1 MEEQDQIIVKSLQR
15 LKLPVT
21 NSTAI
26 ETITYEQ
33 MMELLIAYLKKFAD
47 DLSVLKN
54 YKKANQRYSNVLK
67 IIGLLKKHEVWAEA
81 AAIINPSPNT
91 TRNLFLEIIAK
102 SKFNDTEQIES
113 TLTPFE
119 RIINEKKMRQKAIL
133 RNFTNR
139 DWVHPELF
147 EPNELAGQRQAFGFL
162 DFEKFE
168 KKGFKEKVVALVRN
182 SQQTSF
188 IDAIGKFGQFR
199 DDRNFKK
206 DLSVAKAV
214 DKLVKFNSE
223 KTPENFFSGGVVVP
237 KLQGNVQMYIGKIRE
252 KNLGSYQT
260 FKGRRGAGLDSAG
273 EQLTNEQ
280 RLALI
285 GGVSE
290 DGLKRV
296 NLGLITGLEE
306 EMPYKAGPQRPRLAP
321 EERQRSELSN
331 PVISSEIHAESDSAH
346 LTEEERQAT
355 MNAENLEKFKQAEVS
370 KLDSFKSEKKA
381 EIEALTGQIDSH
393 NS

>member
-1 MEEQDQIIVKSLQR
+1 
-15 LKLPVT
+15 
-21 NSTAI
+21 
-26 ETITYEQ
+26 
-33 MMELLIAYLKKFAD
+33 
-47 DLSVLKN
+47 
-54 YKKANQRYSNVLK
+54 
-67 IIGLLKKHEVWAEA
+67 
-81 AAIINPSPNT
+81 
-91 TRNLFLEIIAK
+91 
-102 SKFNDTEQIES
+102 
-113 TLTPFE
+113 
-119 RIINEKKMRQKAIL
+119 
-133 RNFTNR
+133 
-139 DWVHPELF
+139 
-147 EPNELAGQRQAFGFL
+147 
-162 DFEKFE
+162 
-168 KKGFKEKVVALVRN
+168 VRN

-223 KTPENFFSGGVVVP
+223 KTPENFLSGGAVVP
-237 KLQGNVQMYIGKIRE
+237 MLQGNVQMYIGKIRE
-252 KNLGSYQT
+252 RNLGSYQT

-273 EQLTNEQ
+273 EQFTNEQ

-306 EMPYKAGPQRPRLAP
+306 EMPFKAGPQRPKLAP
-321 EERQRSELSN
+321 EEIQRSELSK